1 MKEHDR
7 PVALIAMEQLDEAL
21 CRRIHSEM
29 RRGDRARVFS
39 SREHDA
45 SRITL
50 LLRDLRLLITSR
62 YHAAILSLS
71 AAIPQIALGHDLRL
85 SSLYEELGLDAF
97 FLRPTSSHV
106 FDELNRRID
115 LLMTEPNHQAD
126 ALASGFREHLERA
139 RENRGLLRSFLADHG
154 WEAERW
160 AA

>member
-1 MKEHDR
+1 M
-7 PVALIAMEQLDEAL
+7 
-21 CRRIHSEM
+21 
-29 RRGDRARVFS
+29 
-39 SREHDA
+39 
-45 SRITL
+45 TW

-71 AAIPQIALGHDLRL
+71 ATIPQIGLGHDLRL
-85 SSLYEELGLDAF
+85 SSLYDELGLLDSF
-97 FLRPTSSHV
+97 FLRPTSSRV
-106 FDELNRRID
+106 FGELNSRID

-126 ALASGFREHLERA
+126 ALTSGFREHLERA